1 MPASQSTTTIR
12 TTLDASGLVRLA
24 VPGVDLAP
32 QLPFESDRATIEA
45 SIEATVGAAVG
56 AGVGAEV
63 GTTAQQRAASTHA
76 PDAPRWDART
86 PRELGALWQRALA
99 ALKKLAGRSAV
110 DTWLLKLDL
119 VSLYPLPAAP
129 DGKGDPGAGVQAD
142 LRAADDQVAQFV
154 RDHHLTAIEAAM
166 AQVLGVPVQVRA
178 VAASGPAP
186 LFDPAPAHRVDAL
199 GAPIGS
205 GAVSLDPDGGFA
217 RPAASTA
224 TGLAAQVADLVERF
238 TFERFV
244 VGIGNELA
252 ASAAG
257 AICQAPGVLYNP
269 LFVHGGVGLG
279 KTHLLHAIGHR
290 MRALQPNLRVRY
302 VAAETYIDDVYAA
315 WRSKD
320 SACRQEV
327 RNHYRDGADVLLL
340 DDAQFLQGND
350 KIGEEFFHLFNA
362 LHNAGKQ
369 IVLSSDR
376 YPSEL
381 QGLHERL
388 RSRMQWGLVAELS
401 PPDRDLRIAILRH
414 KAGELQ
420 LVLPPDVVFYLADH
434 LCNNVRELEGA
445 LHKLSAHARMGRRSI
460 DLGLARAALGPMI
473 EMPSRNLTAEVIQR
487 VTAQHFGIKVTDL
500 KGAKRHRTVVVPR
513 MIAMYLVRK
522 HTSASLPDIGRLF
535 GGRDHTTVLHGCRK
549 MQGDVTRKPDIQVAV
564 QAIETALGK

>member
-1 MPASQSTTTIR
+1 MPAIQPMPSTRSLT
-12 TTLDASGLVRLA
+12 
-24 VPGVDLAP
+24 
-32 QLPFESDRATIEA
+32 ESR
-45 SIEATVGAAVG
+45 
-56 AGVGAEV
+56 
-63 GTTAQQRAASTHA
+63 
-76 PDAPRWDART
+76 DAPRQTAGARAG
-86 PRELGALWQRALA
+86 GALSLPFDQAAVPVAIPAPTFVPEPTADPASPTHAASPAGDLGPIWQRALT
-99 ALKKLAGRSAV
+99 ALKRLAGRSAV
-110 DTWLLKLDL
+110 DTWLLKVELLHLRPAVDPDL
-119 VSLYPLPAAP
+119 AGDGVNPAR
-129 DGKGDPGAGVQAD
+129 PGGALVEAE
-142 LRAADDQVAQFV
+142 LRAVDDQVAIFV
-154 RDHHLTAIEAAM
+154 RDHHLPAIEAAL
-166 AQVLGVPVQVRA
+166 AQVLGPATRVRASIAAGGVAPLTLLPADPVQPLYA
-178 VAASGPAP
+178 APELPAMAWSVATRTTS
-186 LFDPAPAHRVDAL
+186 
-199 GAPIGS
+199 
-205 GAVSLDPDGGFA
+205 
-217 RPAASTA
+217 
-224 TGLAAQVADLVERF
+224 LAATAPQADQQPWADLVERF

-244 VGIGNELA
+244 IGKANELA
-252 ASAAG
+252 ASVG
-257 AICQAPGVLYNP
+257 SAICQAPGQLYNP

-290 MRALQPNLRVRY
+290 LRALRPTLRVRY

-320 SACRQEV
+320 GASRQDV
-327 RNHYRDGADVLLL
+327 RAHYRDGADVLLL

-362 LHNAGKQ
+362 LHHAGKQ
-369 IVLSSDR
+369 IVLSADR

-388 RSRMQWGLVAELS
+388 RSRMQWGLVAELA
-401 PPDRDLRIAILRH
+401 PPDRELRVALLRH
-414 KAGELQ
+414 KALELQ
-420 LVLPPDVVFYLADH
+420 LVLPADVVFYLADH

-445 LHKLSAHARMGRRSI
+445 LHKLSAHARMGRRAI
-460 DLGLARAALGPMI
+460 DLSLARAALGPMI

-549 MQGDVTRKPDIQVAV
+549 MDYDIARKPDIQAAV